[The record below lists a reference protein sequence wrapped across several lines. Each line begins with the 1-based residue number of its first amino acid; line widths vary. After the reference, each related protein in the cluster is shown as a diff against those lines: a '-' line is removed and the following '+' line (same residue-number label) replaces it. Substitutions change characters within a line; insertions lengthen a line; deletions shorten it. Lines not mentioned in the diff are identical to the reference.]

1 MSSLHFHACR
11 YQQENAELQD
21 KSLRS
26 TLTTPPLPLQQRS
39 PALWTNS
46 PNRSFGSSM
55 GHSGEGVPREEKGQ
69 RTSLPSQQQEQ
80 QPPWEGKGMH
90 ADALNA
96 TVRRLLSERGG
107 DGTGH

>member
-1 MSSLHFHACR
+1 M
-11 YQQENAELQD
+11 QD

-55 GHSGEGVPREEKGQ
+55 GHSGEAAQREEKG
-69 RTSLPSQQQEQ
+69 RTNVPSQQQEQ

-107 DGTGH
+107 EGTGR